1 MEEQGLLQKR
11 TEAPSLHES
20 QAPPLAPEQR
30 YGEGSPEGRA
40 IAQLAVSYVRE
51 RDTLFI
57 GEFAYLLIAEVSSGA
72 DALNDRD
79 QLHACS
85 GCPPRARMD

>member
-1 MEEQGLLQKR
+1 MKVR
-11 TEAPSLHES
+11 R
-20 QAPPLAPEQR
+20 PPLAPEQR

-57 GEFAYLLIAEVSSGA
+57 GAVRLPTY
-72 DALNDRD
+72 
-79 QLHACS
+79 C
-85 GCPPRARMD
+85 